1 MPSARIRLVTVAT
14 LVLAAAVCG
23 DDDENEFEAVDSD
36 TAVATATAPPS
47 TVPVQPLEGPTWT
60 LVEAPAMAVPIEG
73 VTVTARFVDGNIT
86 GTSGCNTYSGLYQLQ
101 GSLLSVAPEIAS
113 TRLACTSPASEVE
126 SEYLGQLPDVGSF
139 SIDGSRLT
147 LLDVDGTEMLEYETT
162 DGADAI
168 VGDWIVTGY
177 YTGDAI
183 SSVLV
188 DVELTATFDGEAV
201 SGNAGCNTFSG
212 PYAVDGDGIQ
222 IGPLVD
228 AAPVRRRGARRPGT
242 GLPRRVRLAESYM
255 IAGDRLDLFRS
266 GGAIAVTFQR
276 D

>member
-1 MPSARIRLVTVAT
+1 
-14 LVLAAAVCG
+14 
-23 DDDENEFEAVDSD
+23 
-36 TAVATATAPPS
+36 
-47 TVPVQPLEGPTWT
+47 
-60 LVEAPAMAVPIEG
+60 MAVPIEG

-139 SIDGSRLT
+139 SIDGSSLT

-183 SSVLV
+183 TSVLG
-188 DVELTATFDGEAV
+188 DVALTATFDGEAV

-212 PYAVDGDGIQ
+212 PYEVDGDGIQ
-222 IGPLVD
+222 IGPLASTLRLCGD
-228 AAPVRRRGARRPGT
+228 EELDDQEQDYLAA
-242 GLPRRVRLAESYM
+242 LQLAESYM
-255 IAGDRLDLFRS
+255 VAGDRLDLFRS